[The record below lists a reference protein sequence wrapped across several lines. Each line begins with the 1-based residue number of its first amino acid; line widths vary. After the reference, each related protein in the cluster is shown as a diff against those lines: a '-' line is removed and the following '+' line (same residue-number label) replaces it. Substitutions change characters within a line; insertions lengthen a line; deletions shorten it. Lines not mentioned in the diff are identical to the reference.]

1 MARLSDSEIQ
11 SEIKNLPGWQVSGGA
26 IERSFKFADFVAAM
40 AFVNQL
46 AAMAEQAG
54 HHPDIDIR
62 YNQVKIALSTH
73 DAGGISRKDIE
84 MAGRIRAIAE

>member
-1 MARLSDSEIQ
+1 MAKLSDAELQ
-11 SEIKNLPGWQVSGGA
+11 QAMAHLPNWQNSGGTLQ
-26 IERSFKFADFVAAM
+26 RTYRFDDFVAAM

-62 YNQVKIALSTH
+62 YNQVKVALVTH
-73 DAGGISRKDIE
+73 SEGGITRKDTE
-84 MAGRIRAIAE
+84 MASRISAMPQ